1 MQFAVLLFTLKIICK
16 GFVLF
21 KVNSSSFAFQTHLPI
36 VQRPTSLERH
46 ASEQT
51 FSKLLKSVGPKIWVF
66 WGFGMF
72 WDFGVF
78 WCLGVLGCLGILGV
92 FWAFRVFRGLGCFGV
107 FGSYG

>member
-51 FSKLLKSVGPKIWVF
+51 FSKLLKSVGPKICLHFVF
-66 WGFGMF
+66 S
-72 WDFGVF
+72 
-78 WCLGVLGCLGILGV
+78 
-92 FWAFRVFRGLGCFGV
+92 AE
-107 FGSYG
+107 